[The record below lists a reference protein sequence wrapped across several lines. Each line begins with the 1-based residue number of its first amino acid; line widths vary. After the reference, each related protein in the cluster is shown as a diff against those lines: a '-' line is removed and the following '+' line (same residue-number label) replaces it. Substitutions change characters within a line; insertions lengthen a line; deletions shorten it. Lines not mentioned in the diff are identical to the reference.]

1 MSRNSLNVLADKLA
15 EKSGLSQIESELFI
29 RKMFDVCHQGLDA
42 DKMVKMRWLG
52 TFKVTSVK
60 DRESVDVNTGERILI
75 EGRDKISF
83 TPDNILKEIVNK
95 PFAQFETVVVNE
107 GVDFDSIDK
116 KYEDSLEDEEQE
128 REQDVIRPAV
138 DVVEPL
144 LPENAFSTESTVSGV
159 IDFLDIP
166 ETPSLD
172 APETP
177 SEDSNVVVIGEE
189 TAEISEETA
198 EISEEKESEV
208 DTSVQESEKVM
219 EETME
224 SCAETVES
232 HAETV
237 ESHAETSNDL
247 PVSDSLEEP
256 KEEVVATVSDNI
268 RKDISDDEAGSD
280 DEVDSDDEADSADE
294 SASDDES
301 DSADESDSDDESDS
315 ADESDSDDEEE
326 IRRRHFIIPKYM
338 VIVASITLLLL
349 IGGFGWFAFNYG
361 QMAAQRDHLAT
372 QLAQYKKGKES
383 GMKLAKVQS
392 QEQILQQKA
401 RQDSLRMAQASE
413 AIKAAEKADSLK
425 TIAAEKEMSEKKQK
439 SDHILLAENKKVSEK
454 VVAEKKMAEQK
465 KLDKAA
471 EPAKVTPGKY
481 DSDPRVRTG
490 AYRIVGVD
498 QIVTVGDHQTLTTL
512 SKRYLGPGMECYIE
526 ALNGT
531 STIKSGQK
539 IKIPKLELKK
549 KKAK

>member
-1 MSRNSLNVLADKLA
+1 MSKNCLNVLAEKLV

-29 RKMFDVCHQGLDA
+29 RKMFDVCHQGLAA

-60 DRESVDVNTGERILI
+60 DRESVDVNTGERIII

-128 REQDVIRPAV
+128 REQEVIKPAV

-144 LPENAFSTESTVSGV
+144 LPENSFSTESTASGV

-166 ETPSLD
+166 ETPS
-172 APETP
+172 E
-177 SEDSNVVVIGEE
+177 ESNVVVIGEE
-189 TAEISEETA
+189 TAEISEE
-198 EISEEKESEV
+198 KESV
-208 DTSVQESEKVM
+208 LDTSVQESEKVM
-219 EETME
+219 EETMD

-232 HAETV
+232 HG
-237 ESHAETSNDL
+237 ETSNEL

-256 KEEVVATVSDNI
+256 KEEFAANVSDNS
-268 RKDISDDEAGSD
+268 RKDISDNEA
-280 DEVDSDDEADSADE
+280 ESDDEA
-294 SASDDES
+294 
-301 DSADESDSDDESDS
+301 
-315 ADESDSDDEEE
+315 E

-361 QMAAQRDHLAT
+361 QMAAQRDHLAL
-372 QLAQYKKGKES
+372 QLAQYKEGKES
-383 GMKLAKVQS
+383 VMKFAKVKS

-413 AIKAAEKADSLK
+413 AVKAAEKADSLK
-425 TIAAEKEMSEKKQK
+425 TIAAEKAMSEKNQK
-439 SDHILLAENKKVSEK
+439 SDHIQLADNKKVSEK
-454 VVAEKKMAEQK
+454 VVADKKMADQK

-471 EPAKVTPGKY
+471 EHAKVTSGKY

-498 QIVTVGDHQTLTTL
+498 RIVTVGDHQTLSSL

-526 ALNGT
+526 ALNGN

>member
-1 MSRNSLNVLADKLA
+1 MSKNSLNVLADKLA

-29 RKMFDVCHQGLDA
+29 RKMFDVCHQGLAA

-60 DRESVDVNTGERILI
+60 DRESVDVNTGERIII

-128 REQDVIRPAV
+128 REQEVIKPAV

-144 LPENAFSTESTVSGV
+144 VPENSFSTESTASGV

-166 ETPSLD
+166 ETPS
-172 APETP
+172 E
-177 SEDSNVVVIGEE
+177 ESNVVVIG
-189 TAEISEETA
+189 EETA

-219 EETME
+219 EETMD

-232 HAETV
+232 HG
-237 ESHAETSNDL
+237 ETSNEL

-256 KEEVVATVSDNI
+256 KEEFAANVSDNS
-268 RKDISDDEAGSD
+268 RKDISDNEA
-280 DEVDSDDEADSADE
+280 ESDDEA
-294 SASDDES
+294 
-301 DSADESDSDDESDS
+301 
-315 ADESDSDDEEE
+315 E

-361 QMAAQRDHLAT
+361 QMAAQRDHLAL
-372 QLAQYKKGKES
+372 QLAQYKEGKES
-383 GMKLAKVQS
+383 VMKFAKVKS

-413 AIKAAEKADSLK
+413 AVKAAEKADSLK
-425 TIAAEKEMSEKKQK
+425 TIAAEKAMSEKNQK
-439 SDHILLAENKKVSEK
+439 SDHIQLADNKKVSEK
-454 VVAEKKMAEQK
+454 VVAEKKMADQK

-471 EPAKVTPGKY
+471 EHAKVTSGKY

-498 QIVTVGDHQTLTTL
+498 QIVTVGDHQTLSSL

-526 ALNGT
+526 ALNGN